1 MDTYS
6 YIANADAA
14 AIETLYQA
22 YQQNPESVDFGWRKF
37 FEGFDFSQ
45 QFPEGAPVVPGA
57 NGNGAANGAA
67 AGATKAAPSPG
78 PVPQPD
84 TYGVL
89 NTAASTNNAPGLAS
103 GEPASDKETAVR
115 NLIHAF
121 RSRGHLRAKTNPVR
135 ERKDRKPRLDLAD
148 FGLGEADLDTAFKNG
163 EVLGLGGQTKL
174 RDIVAALEKIYTG
187 AIGFE
192 YMYIRDPQVLDWFR
206 EKVERDSLAFN
217 PGVEYKKRILK
228 KLNEAVVFENFLH
241 TKFLGQKRFSLEGGE
256 TTIPALDAIIGKGAE
271 LGVKEVMIGMAHRGR
286 LNVLAN
292 IMGKTYEQIFSEF
305 EGTAV
310 PDLTMGDGDVK
321 YHMGY
326 SSEVEASGGQ
336 KVNLK
341 LAPNPS
347 HLEAVNPVVEGF
359 VRAKIEHQY
368 GGDYHQI
375 LPILIHGDAA
385 LAGQGIGYELTQMS
399 QLEGYK
405 TGGTIHFVINNQ
417 VGFTTDFEDARSSI
431 YSTDLAKI
439 IDAPVVHVNGD
450 DPEAVVFAVQLATEY
465 RQQFHADI
473 FIDMVCYR
481 RHGHNESD
489 EPKFT
494 QPTLYNLISKHQNP
508 REVYNA
514 TLVQRGDVD
523 AELANQMDREFRDT
537 LQARLDMV
545 KQQPLPYKYQALE
558 NEWRSL
564 HRSTPEDFEQ
574 SPETGISA
582 EIVEKV
588 AKALTTI
595 PEGFKP
601 IKQIDNLLKE
611 RRNMFFENYGSWV
624 RMPEG
629 WMRDYVKKYD
639 GSRVL
644 NWAAGELLAYGSLL
658 SENHI
663 VRVSGQDVQ
672 RGTFSHRHAVLH
684 DAETSAPYNSLN
696 FMEGENEKL
705 SIYNSLLSEYAVL
718 GFEFGYGMAN
728 PTALVVWEAQFGD
741 FANGAQTMIDQFVVS
756 SESKWQRMNGLVM
769 QLPHGY
775 EGQGPEH
782 SNARPERFL
791 QLAAENNIVVANIT
805 TPANF
810 FHALRR
816 QLTWSFRK
824 PLVVMSPKSMLRHP
838 LCVSPVEDFTSG
850 RFREVLGDDFAE
862 AKKVK
867 RVLLCS
873 GKVYYDLLEEQRA
886 SDRRDVAIV
895 RLEQLHPFPKKQLDA
910 ELAKYGKAKIYW
922 VQEEPEN
929 MGYWNFMLR
938 YMRRELEDVIARKP
952 SASPATGYNKIH
964 VKEQKELVAR
974 AFDKPKEAVADN
986 NIEATAEIAKKQD

>member
-1 MDTYS
+1 MDAYS

-22 YQQNPESVDFGWRKF
+22 YCENPESVDFGWRKF

-45 QFPEGAPVVPGA
+45 QFPEGASVLPGA
-57 NGNGAANGAA
+57 APAANGAA
-67 AGATKAAPSPG
+67 AANGRAAAAALAPAAP
-78 PVPQPD
+78 QAD
-84 TYGVL
+84 DYGVL
-89 NTAASTNNAPGLAS
+89 NTSASTNDAPDGLSS
-103 GEPASDKETAVR
+103 GEVSSDKETAVR

-148 FGLGEADLDTAFKNG
+148 FGLAEADLDTVFKNG
-163 EVLGLGGQTKL
+163 EVLGLGGQATL

-206 EKVERDSLAFN
+206 EKVEKDSLAFN

-347 HLEAVNPVVEGF
+347 HLEAVNPVVVGF

-385 LAGQGIGYELTQMS
+385 LAGQGIGYEVTQMS

-514 TLVQRGDVD
+514 MLVARGDVD
-523 AELANQMDREFRDT
+523 AELAAHMDKEFRDT
-537 LQARLDMV
+537 LQARLDLV
-545 KQQPLPYKYQALE
+545 KQKPLPYKYQALE

-564 HRSTPEDFEQ
+564 RRSTPEDFEQ

-582 EIVEKV
+582 ETVERV

-611 RRNMFFENYGSWV
+611 RRKMFYET
-624 RMPEG
+624 
-629 WMRDYVKKYD
+629 
-639 GSRVL
+639 RVL

-658 SENHI
+658 TENHV

-696 FMEGENEKL
+696 NIEGESEQL
-705 SIYNSLLSEYAVL
+705 SIFNSLLSEYAVL

-769 QLPHGY
+769 LLPHGY

-791 QLAAENNIVVANIT
+791 QLAAEHNIVVANIT

-816 QLTWSFRK
+816 QLTWGFRK

-838 LCVSPVEDFTSG
+838 LCVSPVEEFTNG
-850 RFREVLGDDFAE
+850 HFREVLGDDFAE

-873 GKVYYDLLEEQRA
+873 GKVYYDLLDEQRA
-886 SDRRDVAIV
+886 SDRKDVAIV
-895 RLEQLHPFPKKQLDA
+895 RMEQLHPFPQKQLAA
-910 ELAKYGKAKIYW
+910 ELAKYPKAKLYW

-938 YMRRELEDVIARKP
+938 YMRRELEDVVARKP

-964 VKEQKELVAR
+964 VKEQKDLVAR
-974 AFDKPKEAVADN
+974 AFDKPREAVADG
-986 NIEATAEIAKKQD
+986 NITATVEVAKKQE

>member
-1 MDTYS
+1 MDAYS
-6 YIANADAA
+6 YVANADTA
-14 AIETLYQA
+14 AIEALYQA

-45 QFPEGAPVVPGA
+45 QFPEGASVLPDTTG
-57 NGNGAANGAA
+57 GAA
-67 AGATKAAPSPG
+67 AKPASNGRAVNGEQK
-78 PVPQPD
+78 PD
-84 TYGVL
+84 SGVL
-89 NTAASTNNAPGLAS
+89 GTVASTNNAGSFAS
-103 GEPASDKETAVR
+103 GDVASDKETAVR
-115 NLIHAF
+115 NLIHAY

-135 ERKDRKPRLDLAD
+135 ERKDRQARLDLAD
-148 FGLGEADLDTAFKNG
+148 FGLGEADLDTVFRNG
-163 EVLGLGGQTKL
+163 EELGLGQQAKL
-174 RDIVAALEKIYTG
+174 RDIVAALEKIYTRS
-187 AIGFE
+187 IGFE
-192 YMYIRDPQVLDWFR
+192 YKYIRDPRILDWFQ
-206 EKVERDSLAFN
+206 EKVEKDSLAFN

-256 TTIPALDAIIGKGAE
+256 TAIPALDAIINKGSE
-271 LGVKEVMIGMAHRGR
+271 LGVQEVMIGMAHRGR

-326 SSEVEASGGQ
+326 SSEVETSGGQ

-368 GGDYHQI
+368 ADDYHKI

-399 QLEGYK
+399 LLEGYK
-405 TGGTIHFVINNQ
+405 TGGTVHFVINNQ

-431 YSTDLAKI
+431 YCTDIAKI
-439 IDAPVVHVNGD
+439 VDAPVVHVNGD

-514 TLVQRGDVD
+514 MLVQRGDVD
-523 AELANQMDREFRDT
+523 AELAAQMDKEFRET
-537 LQARLDMV
+537 LQARLDLV
-545 KQQPLPYKYQALE
+545 KQKPLPYNYQALE

-564 HRSTPEDFEQ
+564 RRSKPEDFDQ
-574 SPETGISA
+574 SPTTGIS
-582 EIVEKV
+582 EDVVQKV

-595 PEGFKP
+595 PDGFKP

-611 RRNMFFENYGSWV
+611 RRKMFFET
-624 RMPEG
+624 
-629 WMRDYVKKYD
+629 
-639 GSRVL
+639 RVL

-658 SENHI
+658 SEKHI
-663 VRVSGQDVQ
+663 VRVSGQDCQ

-696 FMEGENEKL
+696 FLEGEHENL
-705 SIYNSLLSEYAVL
+705 RIFNSLLSEYAVL
-718 GFEFGYGMAN
+718 GFEFGYAMAN

-741 FANGAQTMIDQFVVS
+741 FANGAQTMIDQFIVS
-756 SESKWQRMNGLVM
+756 SESKWQRMNGVVM
-769 QLPHGY
+769 LLPHGY

-791 QLAAENNIVVANIT
+791 QLAAENNIVVANMT

-838 LCVSPVEDFTSG
+838 LCVSPIEEFTSG
-850 RFREVLGDDFAE
+850 SFREVLGDTFAE

-873 GKVYYDLLEEQRA
+873 GKVYFDLLEEQRT
-886 SDRRDVAIV
+886 SNRTDVAIV

-910 ELAKYGKAKIYW
+910 ELAKYPKAKVYW

-938 YMRRELEDVIARKP
+938 YMRRELEDVISRKP

-974 AFDKPKEAVADN
+974 AFDKPKEAVADD
-986 NIEATAEIAKKQD
+986 NIKATVEVAKKAD

>member
-22 YQQNPESVDFGWRKF
+22 YQENPESVDFGWRKF

-57 NGNGAANGAA
+57 ANGTATNGSTSKTAA
-67 AGATKAAPSPG
+67 SPSPG

-84 TYGVL
+84 DYGVL
-89 NTAASTNNAPGLAS
+89 NTDASTNNAPGLAQ
-103 GEPASDKETAVR
+103 GGVASDKETAVR
-115 NLIHAF
+115 NLIQAF

-135 ERKDRKPRLDLAD
+135 ERKDRQARLNLAD
-148 FGLGEADLDTAFKNG
+148 FGLSDGDLDTKFRQG
-163 EVLGLGGQTKL
+163 EDLGLGQGATL
-174 RDIVAALEKIYTG
+174 REIVAALTSIYAGTV
-187 AIGFE
+187 GFE
-192 YMYIRDPQVLDWFR
+192 YTYIRDPKVLDWFQQKA
-206 EKVERDSLAFN
+206 EHGALAFN
-217 PGVEYKKRILK
+217 PDVEYKKRILK

-256 TTIPALDAIIGKGAE
+256 TTIPALDAIINRGAE

-305 EGTAV
+305 EGTAT

-326 SSEVEASGGQ
+326 SSEVEALNGQ

-385 LAGQGIGYELTQMS
+385 LAGQGIGYEVTQMS

-439 IDAPVVHVNGD
+439 IDAPVIHVNGD
-450 DPEAVVFAVQLATEY
+450 DPEAVVFSVRLAAEY
-465 RQQFHADI
+465 RQQFHGDI

-494 QPTLYNLISKHQNP
+494 QPTLYNVISKHPNP

-514 TLVQRGDVD
+514 TLVKRGDVD
-523 AELANQMDREFRDT
+523 AELANQMDREFRDM
-537 LQARLDMV
+537 LQARLDQV

-558 NEWRSL
+558 NEWRTL
-564 HRSTPEDFEQ
+564 RRSTNEDFDL

-582 EIVEKV
+582 ETVERV
-588 AKALTTI
+588 AQALTTI
-595 PEGFKP
+595 PENFRP

-611 RRNMFFENYGSWV
+611 RRKMFYET
-624 RMPEG
+624 
-629 WMRDYVKKYD
+629 
-639 GSRVL
+639 RVL
-644 NWAAGELLAYGSLL
+644 NWAAGELLAYGSLM
-658 SENHI
+658 SEKHI

-696 FMEGENEKL
+696 HMQGEHEQL

-769 QLPHGY
+769 LLPHGY

-824 PLVVMSPKSMLRHP
+824 PLVVMSPKSMLRNP
-838 LCVSPVEDFTSG
+838 LCVSPIEDFTSG
-850 RFREVLGDDFAE
+850 RFQEVLGDGFAD

-873 GKVYYDLLEEQRA
+873 GKVYYDLLEEQQQ

-895 RLEQLHPFPKKQLDA
+895 RLEQLHPFPQKQLAA
-910 ELAKYGKAKIYW
+910 ELTKYPKAKVYW

-929 MGYWNFMLR
+929 MGYWNYLLR
-938 YMRRELEDVIARKP
+938 FMRRDLEDVVARKP
-952 SASPATGYNKIH
+952 SASPATGYNKVH
-964 VKEQKELVAR
+964 VKEQKDIVAR
-974 AFDKPKEAVADN
+974 AFDKPKEAVADDQ
-986 NIEATAEIAKKQD
+986 IKKEVAVADKENAG

>member
-1 MDTYS
+1 MDAYS
-6 YIANADAA
+6 YIANAHGDYIDQLYKA
-14 AIETLYQA
+14 YQA
-22 YQQNPESVDFGWRKF
+22 DPESVDFGWRKF

-45 QFPEGAPVVPGA
+45 QYPADGEAQP
-57 NGNGAANGAA
+57 
-67 AGATKAAPSPG
+67 AGS
-78 PVPQPD
+78 
-84 TYGVL
+84 GVL
-89 NTAASTNNAPGLAS
+89 STSASTDGAGQIRAVDTV
-103 GEPASDKETAVR
+103 AADKETQVS
-115 NLIHAF
+115 NLIHAY

-135 ERKDRKPRLDLAD
+135 ERKDRKARLDIAD
-148 FGLGEADLDTAFKNG
+148 FGLSEADLDTTFKTG
-163 EVLGLGGQTKL
+163 EVLGLGTGAKL
-174 RDIVAALEKIYTG
+174 RDIIAALEKIYTRS
-187 AIGFE
+187 IGFE
-192 YMYIRDPQVLDWFR
+192 YMYIRDPQILDWFR
-206 EKVERDSLAFN
+206 AKVEKDSLAFN

-256 TTIPALDAIIGKGAE
+256 TTIPALDAIINKASE
-271 LGVKEVMIGMAHRGR
+271 LGVNEVMIGMAHRGR

-326 SSEVEASGGQ
+326 SSEVDTEGGR

-385 LAGQGIGYELTQMS
+385 LAGQGIGYEVTQMS

-439 IDAPVVHVNGD
+439 IDAPVLHVNGD
-450 DPEAVVFAVQLATEY
+450 DPEAVVFAVRLATEY

-494 QPTLYNLISKHQNP
+494 QPTLYNIISKHQNP

-523 AELANQMDREFRDT
+523 AQLAAQMDKEFRDT

-545 KQQPLPYKYQALE
+545 KQKPLPYNYQALE

-564 HRSTPEDFEQ
+564 RRSKPEDFEQ
-574 SPETGISA
+574 SPETGISE
-582 EIVEKV
+582 EIVQKV
-588 AKALTTI
+588 GKALTTL
-595 PEGFKP
+595 PEGFRP
-601 IKQIDNLLKE
+601 LKQIEKLIEE
-611 RRNMFFENYGSWV
+611 RKKMFF
-624 RMPEG
+624 
-629 WMRDYVKKYD
+629 DT
-639 GSRVL
+639 RVL

-658 SENHI
+658 SEKHI

-696 FMEGENEKL
+696 YIGEGQEKL

-718 GFEFGYGMAN
+718 GFEFGYAMAN
-728 PTALVVWEAQFGD
+728 PTALVIWEAQFGD
-741 FANGAQTMIDQFVVS
+741 FANGAQTMIDQFIVS
-756 SESKWQRMNGLVM
+756 SESKWQRMNGVVL

-791 QLAAENNIVVANIT
+791 QLAAENNIIVVNMT

-838 LCVSPVEDFTSG
+838 LCVSPVEEFTSG
-850 RFREVLGDDFAE
+850 SFREVLGDVYAD

-873 GKVYYDLLEEQRA
+873 GKVYFDLLEEQRT
-886 SDRRDVAIV
+886 SNRTDVAIV

-910 ELAKYGKAKIYW
+910 ELAKYPKAKLYW

-929 MGYWNFMLR
+929 MGYWNYLLR
-938 YMRRELEDVIARKP
+938 FMRRELEDVIARKP
-952 SASPATGYNKIH
+952 SASPATGYNKVH
-964 VKEQKELVAR
+964 VKEQKDLVGR
-974 AFDKPKEAVADN
+974 AFDKPKEAVADDT
-986 NIEATAEIAKKQD
+986 IKETAANAQKTD

>member
-1 MDTYS
+1 MDAYS
-6 YIANADAA
+6 YIANAHGDYIDQLYKA
-14 AIETLYQA
+14 YQA
-22 YQQNPESVDFGWRKF
+22 DPESVDFGWRKF

-45 QFPEGAPVVPGA
+45 QYSAEGEPGV
-57 NGNGAANGAA
+57 GSAA
-67 AGATKAAPSPG
+67 AQPIVRPANTPD
-78 PVPQPD
+78 QPD
-84 TYGVL
+84 GFGVL
-89 NTAASTNNAPGLAS
+89 DTSASTNNGGGIVPLDGQAT
-103 GEPASDKETAVR
+103 DKETAVR
-115 NLIHAF
+115 NLIQAF

-135 ERKDRKPRLDLAD
+135 ERKDRQARLDLAD
-148 FGLGEADLDTAFKNG
+148 FGLSEADLDTTFRNG
-163 EVLGLGGQTKL
+163 DLLGLGKTAKL

-187 AIGFE
+187 SIGFE
-192 YMYIRDPQVLDWFR
+192 YMYIRDPRVLDWFR
-206 EKVERDSLAFN
+206 EKVEKDSLSFN

-256 TTIPALDAIIGKGAE
+256 TTIPALDAIINKSSE

-326 SSEVEASGGQ
+326 SSEVEAEGGQ

-385 LAGQGIGYELTQMS
+385 LAGQGIGYEVTQMS

-450 DPEAVVFAVQLATEY
+450 DPEAVVFAVRLATEY

-514 TLVQRGDVD
+514 MLVQRGDVD
-523 AELANQMDREFRDT
+523 AQLAAQMDKEFRDT

-545 KQQPLPYKYQALE
+545 KQKPLPYNYQALE

-564 HRSTPEDFEQ
+564 RRSKPEDFDQ
-574 SPETGISA
+574 SPQTGIS
-582 EIVEKV
+582 EEVVQKV
-588 AKALTTI
+588 GKALTTL
-595 PEGFKP
+595 PEGFRP
-601 IKQIDNLLKE
+601 LKQIEKLMEE
-611 RRNMFFENYGSWV
+611 RKKMFF
-624 RMPEG
+624 
-629 WMRDYVKKYD
+629 DT
-639 GSRVL
+639 RVL

-658 SENHI
+658 AEKHI

-684 DAETSAPYNSLN
+684 DAETSAPYNSLDYIE
-696 FMEGENEKL
+696 EGQEKL

-718 GFEFGYGMAN
+718 GFEFGYAMAN
-728 PTALVVWEAQFGD
+728 PTALVIWEAQFGD
-741 FANGAQTMIDQFVVS
+741 FANGAQTMIDQFIVS
-756 SESKWQRMNGLVM
+756 SESKWQRMNGVVL

-791 QLAAENNIVVANIT
+791 QLAAEHNIIVANMT

-838 LCVSPVEDFTSG
+838 LCVSPVEEFTSG
-850 RFREVLGDDFAE
+850 SFREVLGDTYAD

-873 GKVYYDLLEEQRA
+873 GKVYFDLLEEQRV
-886 SDRRDVAIV
+886 SNRTDVAIV

-910 ELAKYGKAKIYW
+910 ELAKYPKAKLYW

-929 MGYWNFMLR
+929 MGYWNYLLR
-938 YMRRELEDVIARKP
+938 FMRRELEDVVARKA
-952 SASPATGYNKIH
+952 SASPATGYNKVH
-964 VKEQKELVAR
+964 VKEQKDLVAR
-974 AFDKPKEAVADN
+974 AFDKPREAVADA
-986 NIEATAEIAKKQD
+986 NIKETAEKAKATD

>member
-1 MDTYS
+1 MDTYT

-22 YQQNPESVDFGWRKF
+22 YRSNPEAVDFGWRKF

-57 NGNGAANGAA
+57 EGTTNGAPTIGNALK
-67 AGATKAAPSPG
+67 TSAAPTPG
-78 PVPQPD
+78 PRPQPD
-84 TYGVL
+84 AYGVL
-89 NTAASTNNAPGLAS
+89 NTSASTNNAPALAL
-103 GEPASDKETAVR
+103 GTPADDKETAVR

-135 ERKDRKPRLDLAD
+135 ERKDRQARLSLSD
-148 FGLGEADLDTAFKNG
+148 FGLSDSDLDISFRQG
-163 EVLGLGGQTKL
+163 EDLGLGPRATL
-174 RDIVAALEKIYTG
+174 RDIVAALTSIYTG
-187 AIGFE
+187 TVGFE
-192 YMYIRDPQVLDWFR
+192 YTYIRDPQVLEWFQQ
-206 EKVERDSLAFN
+206 KVEHDALAFD
-217 PGVEYKKRILK
+217 PDAEYKKRILK

-256 TTIPALDAIIGKGAE
+256 TTIPALDAIINRAAE
-271 LGVKEVMIGMAHRGR
+271 LGVREVMIGMAHRGR

-305 EGTAV
+305 EGTAT

-326 SSEVEASGGQ
+326 SSEVEALNGQ
-336 KVNLK
+336 RVNLK

-385 LAGQGIGYELTQMS
+385 LAGQGIGYEVTQMS

-405 TGGTIHFVINNQ
+405 TGGTIHFIINNQ

-439 IDAPVVHVNGD
+439 IDAPVIHVNGD
-450 DPEAVVFAVQLATEY
+450 DPEAVVFAVRLATEY

-494 QPTLYNLISKHQNP
+494 QPTLYNIISKHPNP

-523 AELANQMDREFRDT
+523 AELASQMDREFRDM
-537 LQARLDMV
+537 LQARLDQV

-558 NEWRSL
+558 NEWRTL
-564 HRSTPEDFEQ
+564 RRSKSEDFEQ
-574 SPETGISA
+574 SPETGISEETVARVA
-582 EIVEKV
+582 E
-588 AKALTTI
+588 ALTTI
-595 PEGFKP
+595 PENFRP

-611 RRNMFFENYGSWV
+611 RRKMFYET
-624 RMPEG
+624 
-629 WMRDYVKKYD
+629 
-639 GSRVL
+639 RVL

-658 SENHI
+658 TENHL

-696 FMEGENEKL
+696 YLKGEHQQL

-769 QLPHGY
+769 LLPHGY

-791 QLAAENNIVVANIT
+791 QLAAEDNIVVANVT

-816 QLTWSFRK
+816 QLAWSFRK
-824 PLVVMSPKSMLRHP
+824 PLVVMSPKSMLRNP
-838 LCVSPVEDFTSG
+838 QCVSPVEDFTSG
-850 RFREVLGDDFAE
+850 HFQEVLGDGFAE

-867 RVLLCS
+867 KVLLCS
-873 GKVYYDLLEEQRA
+873 GKVYYDLLDEQQQA
-886 SDRRDVAIV
+886 DRRDVALI
-895 RLEQLHPFPKKQLDA
+895 RLEQLHPFPQKQLAA
-910 ELAKYGKAKIYW
+910 ELAKYPKARLIW

-929 MGYWNFMLR
+929 MGYWNYLLR
-938 YMRRELEDVIARKP
+938 FMRRELHDVVARKP
-952 SASPATGYNKIH
+952 SASPATGYNKVH
-964 VKEQKELVAR
+964 VKEQKEIVAR
-974 AFDKPKEAVADN
+974 AFDKAKEAVADEV
-986 NIEATAEIAKKQD
+986 IKEVTEIAKKQD

>member
-1 MDTYS
+1 MDTYT

-22 YQQNPESVDFGWRKF
+22 YRSNPESVDFGWRKF

-57 NGNGAANGAA
+57 ESVANGAA
-67 AGATKAAPSPG
+67 AHGNALKTSAAPTPG
-78 PVPQPD
+78 PRPQPD
-84 TYGVL
+84 DYGVL
-89 NTAASTNNAPGLAS
+89 NTEASTNNAPPLAQ
-103 GEPASDKETAVR
+103 GTPASDKETAVR

-135 ERKDRKPRLDLAD
+135 ERKDRQARLSLGD
-148 FGLGEADLDTAFKNG
+148 FGLSDADLDMKFRQG
-163 EVLGLGGQTKL
+163 EDLGLGQGATL
-174 RDIVAALEKIYTG
+174 RDIVAALLGIYAGTV
-187 AIGFE
+187 GFE
-192 YMYIRDPQVLDWFR
+192 YTYIRDPQVLEWFQQ
-206 EKVERDSLAFN
+206 KVEHDALAFN
-217 PGVEYKKRILK
+217 PDGEYKKRILK

-256 TTIPALDAIIGKGAE
+256 TTIPALDAIINRAAE

-305 EGTAV
+305 EGTAT

-326 SSEVEASGGQ
+326 SSEVEAINGQ

-385 LAGQGIGYELTQMS
+385 LAGQGIGYEVTQMS

-405 TGGTIHFVINNQ
+405 TGGTIHFIINNQ

-439 IDAPVVHVNGD
+439 IDAPVIHVNGD
-450 DPEAVVFAVQLATEY
+450 DPEAVVFAVRLATEY

-494 QPTLYNLISKHQNP
+494 QPTLYNIISKHPNP

-523 AELANQMDREFRDT
+523 AELAAQMDREFRDM
-537 LQARLDMV
+537 LQARLDQV

-558 NEWRSL
+558 NEWRTL
-564 HRSTPEDFEQ
+564 RRSTNEDFDQ
-574 SPETGISA
+574 SPETGISEETVARVA
-582 EIVEKV
+582 E
-588 AKALTTI
+588 ALTTI
-595 PEGFKP
+595 PENFRP

-611 RRNMFFENYGSWV
+611 RRKMFYET
-624 RMPEG
+624 
-629 WMRDYVKKYD
+629 
-639 GSRVL
+639 RVL

-658 SENHI
+658 TENHM

-696 FMEGENEKL
+696 YLRGEHQQL

-769 QLPHGY
+769 LLPHGY

-791 QLAAENNIVVANIT
+791 QLAAEDNIVVANIT

-824 PLVVMSPKSMLRHP
+824 PLIIMSPKSMLRNP
-838 LCVSPVEDFTSG
+838 QCVSPVEDFISG
-850 RFREVLGDDFAE
+850 RFQEVLGDNFAE

-867 RVLLCS
+867 KVLLCS
-873 GKVYYDLLEEQRA
+873 GKVYYDLLDEQQQ

-895 RLEQLHPFPKKQLDA
+895 RLEQLHPFPQKQLAA
-910 ELAKYGKAKIYW
+910 ELAKYPKAKLIW

-929 MGYWNFMLR
+929 MGYWNYLLR
-938 YMRRELEDVIARKP
+938 FMRRELHDVVARKP
-952 SASPATGYNKIH
+952 SASPATGYNKVH
-964 VKEQKELVAR
+964 VKEQKEIVAR
-974 AFDKPKEAVADN
+974 AFDKAQNAVADAQ
-986 NIEATAEIAKKQD
+986 IKETSEVAKKQD